1 MIQELLD
8 AKLITQKEFKLYKL
22 FTSKLGAEVFKEMQ
36 QEMFWEEPEE
46 PLMTEGVLGFY
57 DGRRSV
63 LRSIK
68 MCLEKVQAAINKQLT
83 PEANNDGSNT
93 TNR

>member
-1 MIQELLD
+1 MD
-8 AKLITQKEFKLYKL
+8 AKIITPKELKLYKL
-22 FTSKLGAEVFKEMQ
+22 FNTKLGAEVFKEMQ

-68 MCLEKVQAAINKQLT
+68 ACIEKVQAAITKQLT
-83 PEANNDGSNT
+83 PEVKQ
-93 TNR
+93 